1 MLLKRVS
8 KKFLLL
14 LFFFTS
20 CYCLSRRVLVSRLT
34 KLATTR
40 MSRVDTCPTFQSQLE
55 GVKHVRCLRV
65 AIGSCRESSGTR
77 ARVITTLRARDV
89 GKVSSAFE
97 SIGLR
102 TSTTPSSR
110 KGDAEWLRVGVDVV
124 VERDREVGCHVGSR
138 LQQRCAQS

>member
-1 MLLKRVS
+1 
-8 KKFLLL
+8 
-14 LFFFTS
+14 
-20 CYCLSRRVLVSRLT
+20 VLVVLSLSCST
-34 KLATTR
+34 
-40 MSRVDTCPTFQSQLE
+40 S
-55 GVKHVRCLRV
+55 GVQDPRRDVQHDAKRVRCLRV

-102 TSTTPSSR
+102 TSTTTSSR
-110 KGDAEWLRVGVDVV
+110 KGDVEWLRVGVDVV